1 MNVRQNV
8 TLRWTYE
15 ISAGETY
22 TILWGTSNEGTS
34 IRDILFKKE
43 SAQATAEPV
52 RTMPAKYSG
61 RVKIIQQASL
71 FIQRVDLSDEGF
83 YICQIN
89 GAFVTL
95 RKKINLTVIGEC
107 EIVIFCTFAGVQ
119 RKAASAVRNNIKY
132 YVMSKVESVTAL
144 FVY

>member
-1 MNVRQNV
+1 MSASEEVVSVNVRQNV

-22 TILWGTSNEGTS
+22 TILWGTSNEGIS
-34 IRDILFKKE
+34 IRDILFTKE
-43 SAQATAEPV
+43 SAQATAEPG

-61 RVKIIQQASL
+61 RVKIIRQASL

-95 RKKINLTVIGEC
+95 RKKIKLTVIGEC
-107 EIVIFCTFAGVQ
+107 EIVIFYTFAGVQ
-119 RKAASAVRNNIKY
+119 SKAAPAIRNNIKF
-132 YVMSKVESVTAL
+132 M
-144 FVY
+144 